1 MQSTRTMAQHW
12 ISLGDKRITGY
23 SDYIYTQ
30 CKLDWNQKVVTVAI
44 SAGVELEAA
53 QVHIPGFSAL
63 EKAVEDHARAVTS
76 CPDLQ
81 VVRSHFLD
89 QVGEARFSKKAP
101 AQAGFAWHTDKDE
114 EVDKT
119 QADETT
125 DYRNTSVLFTALYG
139 WAAAPHGV
147 PFRCSA
153 FPQRTWTQRPRHGS
167 FAAASCTPPRSG
179 VGGRWPSS

>member
-1 MQSTRTMAQHW
+1 MAQHW

-76 CPDLQ
+76 PIVFCSLAQ
-81 VVRSHFLD
+81 V
-89 QVGEARFSKKAP
+89 
-101 AQAGFAWHTDKDE
+101 
-114 EVDKT
+114 
-119 QADETT
+119 
-125 DYRNTSVLFTALYG
+125 
-139 WAAAPHGV
+139 
-147 PFRCSA
+147 
-153 FPQRTWTQRPRHGS
+153 
-167 FAAASCTPPRSG
+167 
-179 VGGRWPSS
+179 